1 MKTVRGRRNEIDF
14 PLLLFGLRD
23 RPGKPRSTPFCK
35 ARPGAH
41 RADAA
46 ARFAL
51 CLPNKAHLC
60 VCARL
65 CRGFQ
70 PSPQRRFL
78 GGTAREA
85 CPWRDPGF
93 LGLGFV
99 HFCFVFAWTLDGGR
113 EREAPCFTGAPRAP
127 LRSRRTR
134 SAAPRW
140 AGLGSRPLSCSLTAL
155 GPLTAGRQLPPRHV
169 VPLVGGPGWS
179 CFAEGEGGARP
190 PWLSGQGEVGPESSR
205 GL

>member
-46 ARFAL
+46 AHFAL
-51 CLPNKAHLC
+51 CLANEAHLC
-60 VCARL
+60 VCPSLPGLPAVPPKPFSGRDREGGVPLAGPRL
-65 CRGFQ
+65 PGSWICA
-70 PSPQRRFL
+70 FL
-78 GGTAREA
+78 
-85 CPWRDPGF
+85 
-93 LGLGFV
+93 
-99 HFCFVFAWTLDGGR
+99 FCLRLDAGR
-113 EREAPCFTGAPRAP
+113 WQG
-127 LRSRRTR
+127 TR
-134 SAAPRW
+134 SALSRGRRVPRSGPGGH
-140 AGLGSRPLSCSLTAL
+140 AVPRRAGRGLGSRPLSCSLTAL
-155 GPLTAGRQLPPRHV
+155 GPSTAGRQLPPRHV

>member
-14 PLLLFGLRD
+14 PFLLFGLRD

-51 CLPNKAHLC
+51 CLANEAHLC

-113 EREAPCFTGAPRAP
+113 EREALFHGGAACPAP
-127 LRSRRTR
+127 VSADTQCRS
-134 SAAPRW
+134 RW
-140 AGLGSRPLSCSLTAL
+140 AGPRVAPTELQPHGS
-155 GPLTAGRQLPPRHV
+155 GPLDR
-169 VPLVGGPGWS
+169 
-179 CFAEGEGGARP
+179 GEAASAQARRP
-190 PWLSGQGEVGPESSR
+190 SRGPWLELLCGG
-205 GL
+205 